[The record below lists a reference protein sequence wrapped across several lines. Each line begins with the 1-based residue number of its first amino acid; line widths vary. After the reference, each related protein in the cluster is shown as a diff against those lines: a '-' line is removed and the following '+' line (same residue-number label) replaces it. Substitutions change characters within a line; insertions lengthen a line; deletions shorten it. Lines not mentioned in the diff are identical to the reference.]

1 VSQLSDT
8 QVVTASGGL
17 VELGYSQ
24 VTADINVT
32 STTAG
37 SGTQII
43 APLTVVCDGG
53 PVLVEFFTPRLLTS
67 TVSGS
72 EIHVSLYQDGSEK
85 IRYFALFNTPAG
97 VAHYATAKAE
107 VRLTPT
113 AGSHTFGITS
123 FVTST
128 TGTPFVGAGTGA
140 ATTVAPAFLRV
151 SKIVQAQQW
160 PAVTTG
166 TIICTSATRP
176 SAPFVGQQIYE
187 TDTSL
192 NYQWTGAAWTVRNAD
207 QTAWTTPSL
216 LNSWVFWGSPY
227 QVPRYMKDSSGV
239 VHVEGLVKNGTIG
252 LAVINLP
259 AGHRPIAN
267 RIVATST
274 NSNAY
279 GQIIVD
285 TAGNVI
291 ATAGSNTW
299 FSINTSFR
307 ASA

>member
-192 NYQWTGAAWTVRNAD
+192 NYQWTGAAWTQRTGD
-207 QTAWTTPSL
+207 LTAWTAPTL
-216 LNSWVFWGSPY
+216 LNSWVNFGGTF
-227 QVPRYMKDSSGV
+227 QTTRYMKDSNGI
-239 VHVEGLVKNGTIG
+239 VHIEGLVKNGVMQNAAFT
-252 LAVINLP
+252 LP
-259 AGHRPIAN
+259 VGHRPAADLLTAQI
-267 RIVATST
+267 
-274 NSNAY
+274 SNNAI
-279 GQIIVD
+279 GRVD
-285 TAGNVI
+285 LDTYGNV
-291 ATAGSNTW
+291 TPGYAGTNAWMTL
-299 FSINTSFR
+299 NVSFR
-307 ASA
+307 AA

>member
-1 VSQLSDT
+1 VSSLSDT

-17 VELGYSQ
+17 VELGYSE
-24 VTADINVT
+24 VT
-32 STTAG
+32 SNLSTTNTTVG
-37 SGTQII
+37 GDTVI

-53 PVLVEFFTPRLLTS
+53 PISVEFFASHHRPPQTA
-67 TVSGS
+67 SGY
-72 EIHVSLYQDGSEK
+72 VGFSLYQDGVEFD
-85 IRYFALFNTPAG
+85 RYFSYTEYTTNWTPT
-97 VAHYATAKAE
+97 HLSR
-107 VRLTPT
+107 RLTPT
-113 AGSHTFGITS
+113 AGSHTYGIKWW
-123 FVTST
+123 VN
-128 TGTPFVGAGTGA
+128 TGTGNIGAGSGGTGIS
-140 ATTVAPAFLRV
+140 PAFLRV

-285 TAGNVI
+285 TAGNVT
-291 ATAGSNTW
+291 ASAGSNYW